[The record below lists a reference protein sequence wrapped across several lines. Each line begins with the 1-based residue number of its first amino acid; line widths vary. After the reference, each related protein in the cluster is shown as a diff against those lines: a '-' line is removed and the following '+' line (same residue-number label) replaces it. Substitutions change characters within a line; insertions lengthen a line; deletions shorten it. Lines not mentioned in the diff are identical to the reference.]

1 MSSFRGVL
9 AAAVLGILCMAAWPV
24 EAAAAEESA
33 ANSWEAE
40 YEEGYEPNGEIV
52 WDPLEPVN
60 RGIFWFNDKLYF
72 YALKP
77 VAKGYRAVVPEAGR
91 EAVGNVFTNLGAPV
105 RIANNALQGK
115 VIATLDE
122 LTIFLAN
129 SIFGLG
135 GIFDLHKESR
145 KPSPED
151 FGQTLGFYGMPPGPY
166 LVLPLLGPRNL
177 RDGAGAFAD
186 NLVEPLPSPYYLKVH
201 QAEVIAAVTGEQ
213 INYLSLDKDSY
224 EAVKRESLDPYVTI
238 RDAYMQSRAA
248 KVAK

>member
-1 MSSFRGVL
+1 MLVRSLIAAVVFGGWCLTGSAGAVL
-9 AAAVLGILCMAAWPV
+9 AAEEPAAPV
-24 EAAAAEESA
+24 ETIDF
-33 ANSWEAE
+33 
-40 YEEGYEPNGEIV
+40 EEGYEPNGERV
-52 WDPLEPVN
+52 WDPIEPVN

-77 VAKGYRAVVPEAGR
+77 IAKGYRTVVPEPGR
-91 EAVGNVFTNLGAPV
+91 EAVANVFTNLGAPV
-105 RIANNALQGK
+105 RIVNNALQGK
-115 VIATLDE
+115 VIGTLDE

-135 GIFDLHKESR
+135 GIFDLHEDSR

-151 FGQTLGFYGMPPGPY
+151 FGQTLGHYGIPPGPY
-166 LVLPLLGPRNL
+166 LVLPFIGPRNL
-177 RDGAGAFAD
+177 RDGAGMAAD
-186 NLVEPLPSPYYLKVH
+186 NLVDPLPSPYYLKVH

-224 EAVKRESLDPYVTI
+224 EAIVRESLDPYLTI
-238 RDAYMQSRAA
+238 RDAYMQNRAA

>member
-1 MSSFRGVL
+1 MAAEDAV
-9 AAAVLGILCMAAWPV
+9 AAV
-24 EAAAAEESA
+24 EEVDF
-33 ANSWEAE
+33 
-40 YEEGYEPNGEIV
+40 EEGYEPNGEKV
-52 WDPLEPVN
+52 WDPIEPVN

-77 VAKGYRAVVPEAGR
+77 IAKGYRAVVPEPGR
-91 EAVGNVFTNLGAPV
+91 EAVANVFTNLGAPA
-105 RIANNALQGK
+105 RIVNNALQGK
-115 VIATLDE
+115 VIGTLDE

-135 GIFDLHKESR
+135 GIFDLHEDSR

-151 FGQTLGFYGMPPGPY
+151 FGQTLGHYGIPPGPY
-166 LVLPLLGPRNL
+166 LVLPFIGPRNL
-177 RDGAGAFAD
+177 RDGAGMAAD
-186 NLVEPLPSPYYLKVH
+186 NLVDPLPSPYYLKVH

-224 EAVKRESLDPYVTI
+224 EAIVRESLDPYLTI
-238 RDAYMQSRAA
+238 RDAYMQNRAA